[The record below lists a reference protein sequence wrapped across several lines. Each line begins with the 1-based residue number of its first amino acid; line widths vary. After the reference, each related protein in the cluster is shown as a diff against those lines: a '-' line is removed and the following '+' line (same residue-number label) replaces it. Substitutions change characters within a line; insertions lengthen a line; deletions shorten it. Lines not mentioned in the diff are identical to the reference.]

1 MLTGEDSE
9 KGGGPERRRKA
20 LAILADA
27 LKRCRVEDVRSP
39 ALTAALDLLA
49 GDASESWPFEQFRR
63 SLNYDFENAG
73 ASAAEGRW
81 QNVNASLN
89 AIRRVVR
96 V

>member
-1 MLTGEDSE
+1 MGSGNNPDLDV
-9 KGGGPERRRKA
+9 RRAA
-20 LAILADA
+20 LLVLADA
-27 LKRCRVEDVRSP
+27 LNRCRDADVRSP
-39 ALTAALDLLA
+39 GLTAALDVLA
-49 GDASESWPFEQFRR
+49 GGSSESWPFAQFRR
-63 SLNYDFENAG
+63 SLNYGAENAG